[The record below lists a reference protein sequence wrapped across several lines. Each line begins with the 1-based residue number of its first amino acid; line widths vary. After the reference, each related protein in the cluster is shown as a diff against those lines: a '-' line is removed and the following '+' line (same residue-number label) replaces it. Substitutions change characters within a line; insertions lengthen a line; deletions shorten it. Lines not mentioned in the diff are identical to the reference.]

1 MYRGEI
7 QLKTEDN
14 KITIKVGKKDG
25 DYSSLRECM
34 HSLNFIKTEN
44 KRTEIILTDEKY
56 FEQVIITKPDITLK
70 AKEGVSPT
78 ISFYYGIGYKYK
90 SIGESGY
97 FEENKIAGKHFAK
110 RWGATVIVEKSA
122 YNFRAENINFENS
135 FNLYMTE
142 SEISD
147 GIERI
152 SSEEYGQSKC
162 ETNEDRLSLEIKVG
176 EYHNKERAAAL
187 VCEADN
193 SLFVNCNFKTSQDT
207 LYAGHG
213 KQRFIYCN
221 IYGNIDYIFGE
232 EDARADFI
240 KCNLIWLGYTG
251 EEASPGIICAPKGIF
266 TFYKC
271 RIEKNKDKKY
281 KSIAGYLAR
290 PWRASGAVLF
300 YKCDIEENSIC
311 KEGFTEMNK
320 VTPEEVAFFEYEN
333 ICNGKIFITDR
344 GKELF

>member
-14 KITIKVGKKDG
+14 KIIIKVGKRDC
-25 DYSSLRECM
+25 DYNSLRECM
-34 HSLNFIKTEN
+34 HSLNFIDTDN
-44 KRTEIILTDEKY
+44 KKIEIILKDEKY

-70 AKEGVSPT
+70 GEEGVTPT

-90 SIGESGY
+90 SIGKSGY
-97 FEENKIAGKHFAK
+97 FEENTGEDKHFAK

-122 YNFRAENINFENS
+122 YNFRAENISFENS

-147 GIERI
+147 GIEKI

-162 ETNEDRLSLEIKVG
+162 EINEERLSLEIKVG
-176 EYHNKERAAAL
+176 EYNNKERAAAL

-193 SLFVNCNFKTSQDT
+193 SVFVNCNFKSSQDT

-213 KQRFIYCN
+213 NQNFINCT
-221 IYGNIDYIFGE
+221 IFGNVDYIFGE
-232 EDARADFI
+232 EDARANFI

-251 EEASPGIICAPKGIF
+251 KEVSPGIICAPKGIF
-266 TFYKC
+266 LFYKC
-271 RIEKNKDKKY
+271 RIEKNKDEKF
-281 KSIAGYLAR
+281 KSLPGYLAR

-300 YKCDIEENSIC
+300 YKCDIEEGTVC
-311 KEGFTEMNK
+311 KDGFTEMNK
-320 VTPEEVAFFEYEN
+320 VTPEEVAFFEHEN
-333 ICNGKIFITDR
+333 ICEGHTFVTER
-344 GKELF
+344 GKSLF

>member
-1 MYRGEI
+1 
-7 QLKTEDN
+7 
-14 KITIKVGKKDG
+14 
-25 DYSSLRECM
+25 
-34 HSLNFIKTEN
+34 
-44 KRTEIILTDEKY
+44 
-56 FEQVIITKPDITLK
+56 
-70 AKEGVSPT
+70 
-78 ISFYYGIGYKYK
+78 
-90 SIGESGY
+90 
-97 FEENKIAGKHFAK
+97 
-110 RWGATVIVEKSA
+110 
-122 YNFRAENINFENS
+122 
-135 FNLYMTE
+135 
-142 SEISD
+142 
-147 GIERI
+147 
-152 SSEEYGQSKC
+152 
-162 ETNEDRLSLEIKVG
+162 

-193 SLFVNCNFKTSQDT
+193 SLFVNCNFKSSQDT

-251 EEASPGIICAPKGIF
+251 EEASLGIICAPKGIF